1 MVIVFDVGNT
11 NIKVGAFSNNVLV
24 ASWRMA
30 TDLNRTADEYG
41 AMLSSLMVAS
51 NIERT
56 FTGAIISS
64 VIPQLNY
71 TISHMVEY
79 FFKLTPLF
87 VSSGIKTG
95 LNIKYENAKELGS
108 DRIISCVAALKK
120 YGAPFV
126 LIDFGTATTFNV
138 VDNKGDFLGGCISLG
153 IKTTMEAL
161 AASTARLPRVELI
174 KPDSVIGR
182 NTIKNIQSGL
192 LYGAMGQVV
201 YIIEQIKAELGYK
214 DIKIIATGGISQ
226 LFTRDKIIDK
236 VDRELSLEGLNYLYQ
251 LNN

>member
-1 MVIVFDVGNT
+1 MILVFDVGNT
-11 NIKVGAFSNNVLV
+11 NIKIGAYEKNILV
-24 ASWRMA
+24 AGWRMS

-41 AMLSSLMVAS
+41 AMLSALMLTS
-51 NIERT
+51 NIKNK
-56 FTGAIISS
+56 FSGAIVSS

-71 TISHMVEY
+71 TISHMLQY
-79 FFKLTPLF
+79 FYNITPLF

-95 LNIKYENAKELGS
+95 LNIKYENPKELGS
-108 DRIISCVAALKK
+108 DRIIGCVAAIKK
-120 YGAPFV
+120 YGAPFI

-138 VDNKGDFLGGCISLG
+138 VDTKGDFLGGCICLG
-153 IKTTMEAL
+153 IKTSMEAL

-174 KPDSVIGR
+174 KPESVIGR

-192 LYGAMGQVV
+192 LYGAMGQVL
-201 YIIEQIKAELGYK
+201 YIIDSIKNELNYQ

-226 LFTRDKIIDK
+226 LFTQDKTINI